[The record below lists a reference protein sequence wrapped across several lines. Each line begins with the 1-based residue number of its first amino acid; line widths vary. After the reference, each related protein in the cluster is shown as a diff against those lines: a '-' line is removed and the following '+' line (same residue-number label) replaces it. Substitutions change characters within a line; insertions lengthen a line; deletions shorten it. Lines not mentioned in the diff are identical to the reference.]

1 MSSASPAPGAPQS
14 AAKAAVAAVVAAVG
28 TALAAYFTGTDAITV
43 RGLLAAVVAGA
54 VAGVTTYLTP
64 NKPKGEA
71 GVVDVVLLFVVA
83 TFVLAVLIFCGVHLH
98 TH

>member
-1 MSSASPAPGAPQS
+1 VKYSKAIVAVVGAALT
-14 AAKAAVAAVVAAVG
+14 AALGTVPPDTQVFQILTVVAAVL
-28 TALAAYFTGTDAITV
+28 TAL
-43 RGLLAAVVAGA
+43 
-54 VAGVTTYLTP
+54 GVYGVE
-64 NKPKGEA
+64 NKDEPKGEA